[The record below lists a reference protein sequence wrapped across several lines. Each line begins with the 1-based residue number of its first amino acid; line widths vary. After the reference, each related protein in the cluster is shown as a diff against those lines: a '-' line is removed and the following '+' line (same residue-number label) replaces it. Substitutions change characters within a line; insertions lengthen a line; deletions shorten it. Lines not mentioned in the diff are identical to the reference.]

1 MNQVEILIEE
11 ATELRRALIAI
22 VLAVGGQVAV
32 SDALVASINLDLDY
46 ISTEQ
51 DELSQHHVISIK
63 RRGAPDA

>member
-1 MNQVEILIEE
+1 VNQVEIL
-11 ATELRRALIAI
+11 
-22 VLAVGGQVAV
+22 VAV